1 MLFLVTVSRSLI
13 VVESPVE
20 GLCAH
25 PEVRNHFSEIFQ
37 DVSEL
42 VSPKG
47 EKVVKANP
55 KDYSYYYYLSF

>member
-25 PEVRNHFSEIFQ
+25 PEVRNHFSEIFH

-47 EKVVKANP
+47 EKVVKANS
-55 KDYSYYYYLSF
+55 KNYYYYLSF